1 MSPSLDR
8 TKLAKFIR
16 DDDRAFNPIFVG
28 RDEIMDNIRLLAH
41 DIAWH
46 PTDSPDRYPAR
57 GKMQLIQG
65 APGIGKTSLLYRLAM
80 QYRPLPARQANHPYV
95 LPVTVPASSH
105 LSLGLVADS
114 IHRALLALDKN
125 PRKAVLKGIAG
136 VISRL
141 NGIHLSLPFVGG
153 AGFSLNKT
161 DRSPPAGRPA
171 VPDLPWGCAIL
182 LLIDEIQTV
191 PPSAQVVLQYL
202 EDGSDGMPIL
212 PVLAGLSNSSHVLQE
227 VGLSR
232 LAGDAIIQPPALG
245 PTDVHQA
252 LAAFVRRFGIRAT
265 DDTQERWAG
274 SLWQWSRGWPKHMQ
288 NALKIMGRRLLYNGG
303 DLNDLQPLAIQPDIV
318 AARHA
323 YYRQRLGSWSGQ
335 AARIGRFMARLGRDP
350 VPEDQVEHLLHET
363 GLVAERSLT
372 RSPVL
377 TTMLRLGLLDVVQA
391 GTDLL
396 ACPIPSLRS
405 FVVAQT
411 GTPLHTAAQTGTRS
425 AFTSLPSTT
434 DVKARDA
441 WQRTP
446 LHLAAQENWPLVVTE
461 ILKTGHDP
469 ETRDRWDRTALHVA
483 AADNAAAVARLL
495 LQSGAD
501 MQAIDDSGCTPL
513 HRAAGAGAPQTVGLL
528 LDEGAAI
535 DTIDTSGRSPLHE
548 AARAN
553 APACIRPLLRA
564 GAAIQATDHEDNT
577 PLHWAAQA
585 NARDAVQ
592 TLLDAGAQSDV
603 RNDQNQTPVDMAPAG
618 GAAHR
623 LLTDPDPPATSP
635 DEPDAGR
642 KDEFKP

>member
-1 MSPSLDR
+1 MMSPALNR
-8 TKLAKFIR
+8 EELAKFIR

-28 RDEIMDNIRLLAH
+28 RDDIMDKIRLLAH

-46 PTDSPDRYPAR
+46 DPESPDRRPAR

-80 QYRPLPARQANHPYV
+80 QCRPLEAREANYPYV
-95 LPVTVPASSH
+95 LPVTIPASSL

-114 IHRALLALDKN
+114 ISRALRALDKTGSN
-125 PRKAVLKGIAG
+125 AVRKAIGG
-136 VISRL
+136 VVERLTALHISM
-141 NGIHLSLPFVGG
+141 PGG
-153 AGFSLNKT
+153 GGLGFSL
-161 DRSPPAGRPA
+161 DRKEAKRMPA
-171 VPDLPWGCAIL
+171 VPDLPPGCAIL

-191 PPSAQVVLQYL
+191 PSRAQGVLQYL

-227 VGLSR
+227 AGISR
-232 LAGDAIIQPPALG
+232 LAGKSVIHPPALG

-252 LAAFVRRFGIRAT
+252 LTAFVKRFGITAT
-265 DDTQERWAG
+265 DDTQESWAG
-274 SLWQWSRGWPKHMQ
+274 ALWQWSRGWPKHMQ
-288 NALKIMGRRLLYNGG
+288 NALGILGEHLLDTGG
-303 DLNDLQPLAIQPDIV
+303 NLNDLQPLAIQPDIV
-318 AARHA
+318 AARQA

-350 VPEDQVEHLLHET
+350 MPEDQVEHILHET

-446 LHLAAQENWPLVVTE
+446 LHLAAQENWPLIVTE
-461 ILKTGHDP
+461 ILKIAPDT
-469 ETRDRWDRTALHVA
+469 ENRDHWDRTALHVA
-483 AADNAAAVARLL
+483 AADNATAAARILL
-495 LQSGAD
+495 AGGAD
-501 MQAIDDSGCTPL
+501 MQATDDAGRTPL
-513 HRAAGAGAPQTVGLL
+513 HFAAGAGAPQTANLL
-528 LDEGAAI
+528 LDGGSAI
-535 DTIDTSGRSPLHE
+535 DTIDNTGRTPLHD
-548 AARAN
+548 AAGAN
-553 APACIRPLLRA
+553 APACIFPLLRA
-564 GAAIQATDHEDNT
+564 GADLQARDNEGQS
-577 PLHWAAQA
+577 PLHSAAAA

-592 TLLDAGAQSDV
+592 ALLAAGARTDV
-603 RNDQNQTPVDMAPAG
+603 RNDEGQTSFAVAPAG
-618 GAAHR
+618 SAVRR
-623 LLTDPDPPATSP
+623 LLSKPAPDHPATP
-635 DEPDAGR
+635 DDADESWTPDGP
-642 KDEFKP
+642 K